1 MRVLQTQWAD
11 LLTDQGKLTIFV
23 GQYPIFIAS
32 RQRKFLLE
40 GQHQVIGWGTIGCLL
55 EWTSLP
61 SWESESLLVM
71 IRGFWQQLQRGS
83 IIFGDDPGPGS
94 CFCGLAA
101 RLAPVAL
108 GHDSTVQKLYFS
120 NTINHFINSIFLTTT
135 MHILDGKT
143 GYRRVNL
150 PCVTKLINQRARI

>member
-1 MRVLQTQWAD
+1 MERSRARHVSPKGRVFQEHQSLKTKKILAGRLALDDW
-11 LLTDQGKLTIFV
+11 LGTV
-23 GQYPIFIAS
+23 GCS
-32 RQRKFLLE
+32 
-40 GQHQVIGWGTIGCLL
+40 L
-55 EWTSLP
+55 EWASLP
-61 SWESESLLVM
+61 SWESGSLLVI